1 MHTGHPAAV
10 LLCSYFCLCSCSLLA
25 FFIHTLITYFC
36 WLIKF
41 SSIHYKKWIAIKY
54 LNVITIKLSG
64 LRSPICKLSTYSRNL
79 LFTYRFFFLARIT
92 HFTFLINGSLVY
104 QCGMEYMSLFYGLSE
119 VKQYN
124 LELSNSYEF
133 MICCLIP
140 HLQYDSIDFWPFLCL
155 GWLYRLKFKNR
166 FESLL

>member
-10 LLCSYFCLCSCSLLA
+10 LLCSNFSLCSYSLLA

-64 LRSPICKLSTYSRNL
+64 LRSPICKLSTYSKNL
-79 LFTYRFFFLARIT
+79 LFTYRFFFLAWIT

-104 QCGMEYMSLFYGLSE
+104 QCGMEYLSLFYGLSE
-119 VKQYN
+119 VKLNIIWSYQILMNSWYVVLFLTYN
-124 LELSNSYEF
+124 MIVLISELSSA
-133 MICCLIP
+133 
-140 HLQYDSIDFWPFLCL
+140 
-155 GWLYRLKFKNR
+155 
-166 FESLL
+166 